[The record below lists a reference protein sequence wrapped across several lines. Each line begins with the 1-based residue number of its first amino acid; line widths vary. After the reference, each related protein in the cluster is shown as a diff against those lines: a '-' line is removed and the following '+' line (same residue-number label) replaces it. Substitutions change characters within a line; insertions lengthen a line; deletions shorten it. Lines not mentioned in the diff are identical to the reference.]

1 MIVLTLTYR
10 ASITV
15 EANGGDMIG
24 CAGGHW
30 VMGETYTASSTI
42 DLPST
47 TVFGI
52 YDSKVYS
59 VIAPVKVA
67 MNETAPTAAA
77 CAALVYRDHPTAT
90 AAEYSNTGEEWCRAA
105 FDT

>member
-1 MIVLTLTYR
+1 
-10 ASITV
+10 
-15 EANGGDMIG
+15 MIG
-24 CAGGHW
+24 CSGGHW
-30 VMGETYTASSTI
+30 VMGETYTASSTEV
-42 DLPST
+42 DLPPT

-52 YDSKVYS
+52 YGSNVYS
-59 VIAPVKVA
+59 VIQPVKIA

-77 CAALVYRDHPTAT
+77 CAALVHRDHPAAT